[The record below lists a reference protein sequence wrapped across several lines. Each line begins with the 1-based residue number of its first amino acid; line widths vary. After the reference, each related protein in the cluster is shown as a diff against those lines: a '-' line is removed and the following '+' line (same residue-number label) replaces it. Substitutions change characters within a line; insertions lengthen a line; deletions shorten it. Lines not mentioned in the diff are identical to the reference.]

1 MKYVRG
7 SCETKVITCTRT
19 SNLCNNNVQTQTS
32 LFLMYDIDTC
42 IWVEQGVDISL
53 TSVRMGALGTSANR
67 GGSIEP
73 AVANVLV
80 VIW

>member
-1 MKYVRG
+1 
-7 SCETKVITCTRT
+7 
-19 SNLCNNNVQTQTS
+19 
-32 LFLMYDIDTC
+32 MYDIDTR
-42 IWVEQGVDISL
+42 IWVAQGVDISL
-53 TSVRMGALGTSANR
+53 TSVRMGTLGTSANR